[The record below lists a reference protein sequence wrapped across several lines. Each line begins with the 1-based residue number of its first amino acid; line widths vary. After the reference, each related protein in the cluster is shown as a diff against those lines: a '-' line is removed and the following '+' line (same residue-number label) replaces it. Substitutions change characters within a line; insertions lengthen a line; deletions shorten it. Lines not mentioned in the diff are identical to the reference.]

1 MDKPPMPNM
10 KHIRTIRF
18 GPAKSGRDR
27 EDTLI
32 PIRVYT
38 NPIDNTS
45 DMRLCGYEQR
55 RFGHRRFGYV

>member
-1 MDKPPMPNM
+1 MVW
-10 KHIRTIRF
+10 
-18 GPAKSGRDR
+18 PAKSGRDR

-38 NPIDNTS
+38 NPIGNTS
-45 DMRLCGYEQR
+45 DIRLCGYEQR